1 MPSWIPGEQ
10 MSDEVRVPI
19 LTEYDIVTAR
29 QQVKELTTILNFS
42 SGEQTLVATCVSEL
56 ARNIVEYAGT
66 GELII
71 GLADNDEK
79 KGIVIIAKD
88 KGPGIPDIEL
98 AMKDG
103 YSTSKG
109 LGIGLPGSRRIMDD
123 FEIISRLGKGTTV
136 TVKKWKK

>member
-1 MPSWIPGEQ
+1 MGDG
-10 MSDEVRVPI
+10 MCVPI

-29 QQVKELTTILNFS
+29 QRVKELSTVLNFS

-66 GELII
+66 GEMII
-71 GLADNDEK
+71 GLTDKNEA
-79 KGIVIIAKD
+79 KGIIIIAKD
-88 KGPGIPDIEL
+88 NGPGIPDIEL

-109 LGIGLPGSRRIMDD
+109 LGIGLPGCRRIMDE
-123 FEIISRLGKGTTV
+123 FEIASKVGEGTTV
-136 TVKKWKK
+136 TIKKWMK

>member
-1 MPSWIPGEQ
+1 
-10 MSDEVRVPI
+10 MSDEMRVPI
-19 LTEYDIVTAR
+19 LNEYDIVTAR
-29 QQVKELTTILNFS
+29 QQVKKLSTALNFS

-66 GELII
+66 GEMLI
-71 GLADNDEK
+71 GLTDNKEE
-79 KGIVIIAKD
+79 KGIIIVAED

-109 LGIGLPGSRRIMDD
+109 LGIGLPGCRRIMDE
-123 FEIISRLGKGTTV
+123 FEIVSKVGKGTRV
-136 TVKKWKK
+136 TIKKWKK

>member
-1 MPSWIPGEQ
+1 
-10 MSDEVRVPI
+10 MSDKMRVLI
-19 LTEYDIVTAR
+19 NTEYDIVTAR
-29 QQVKELTTILNFS
+29 HQVRNLCTGLNFS

-66 GELII
+66 GEMII
-71 GLADNDEK
+71 GLINKKDEQ
-79 KGIVIIAKD
+79 GIIIIAND
-88 KGPGIPDIEL
+88 KGPGIPDIEM

-109 LGIGLPGSRRIMDD
+109 LGIGLPGCRRIMDE
-123 FEIISRLGKGTTV
+123 FEIVSRPGEGTKV

>member
-1 MPSWIPGEQ
+1 
-10 MSDEVRVPI
+10 MSDEMRVPI
-19 LTEYDIVTAR
+19 LTEYDIVAAR
-29 QQVKELTTILNFS
+29 QQVKELTTFLNFS

-66 GELII
+66 GEVII
-71 GLADNDEK
+71 GLVDKNEK
-79 KGIVIIAKD
+79 KGIIIIAKD

-109 LGIGLPGSRRIMDD
+109 LGIGLPGSRRIMDE

>member
-1 MPSWIPGEQ
+1 M
-10 MSDEVRVPI
+10 RVPI

-29 QQVKELTTILNFS
+29 QRVRELSTELNFS

-66 GELII
+66 GEMLI
-71 GLADNDEK
+71 GLTDNKDEK
-79 KGIVIIAKD
+79 GIFIIAED
-88 KGPGIPDIEL
+88 NGPGIPDIEL

-109 LGIGLPGSRRIMDD
+109 LGLGLPGCRRIMDE
-123 FEIISRLGKGTTV
+123 FEIVSQPGAGTTV
-136 TVKKWKK
+136 TIKKWKK

>member
-1 MPSWIPGEQ
+1 